1 MDLLSLRKSHLFY
14 GWWIVLACGLVAV
27 IGWSLSVFGMGVYI
41 HALSETRG
49 FSISLVSTAV
59 TFSYLV
65 NAACLISVGT
75 ATAELGAKPVLA
87 TGVVALALSVAGLG
101 YCHESWQLFGL
112 FAVMGIGRSCLST
125 TTISTTL
132 APWFELHQGR
142 AVSMALLGA
151 SVGGM
156 IGTPLLLGGIALL
169 GVKQAFGLAGLAS
182 TIVLLPVVVLV
193 LKRSPQELGLLPDGG
208 LKAASTGIQQA
219 KWSRNGAM
227 RTRQFQSQLLAFA
240 LAMLVQIAFLSHHV
254 PMVAPILGDA
264 GASTAVTLAAA
275 AAFGGRVA
283 LARFADRIDL
293 RLTTAGVMLLGTVAL
308 AYMSN
313 ATSAFSLLL
322 ASAMYGVTIGNLTT
336 LSPLIARREFG
347 AVSFGSIYGLI
358 AAAIAFATAFGPAI
372 CGLLRDSLG
381 SYGPPLLMFA
391 GINLVAAGIIV
402 WGGRKPMPQPS

>member
-1 MDLLSLRKSHLFY
+1 
-14 GWWIVLACGLVAV
+14 V
-27 IGWSLSVFGMGVYI
+27 
-41 HALSETRG
+41 
-49 FSISLVSTAV
+49 
-59 TFSYLV
+59 
-65 NAACLISVGT
+65 
-75 ATAELGAKPVLA
+75 
-87 TGVVALALSVAGLG
+87 
-101 YCHESWQLFGL
+101 

-125 TTISTTL
+125 TTISTAL

-151 SVGGM
+151 SVGGI

-169 GVKQAFGLAGLAS
+169 GVKQAFGLAALAS
-182 TIVLLPVVVLV
+182 TIVLLPVVALV

-208 LKAASTGIQQA
+208 LKAASTGTQEA
-219 KWSRNGAM
+219 KWSRIGAM

-254 PMVAPILGDA
+254 SIVAPILGDA
-264 GASTAVTLAAA
+264 GASTAVSLAAA
-275 AAFGGRVA
+275 SAFVGRVA
-283 LARFADRIDL
+283 LAQLSDKIDL

-313 ATSAFSLLL
+313 ATSAFSLFL

-391 GINLVAAGIIV
+391 GINLFAAGVIV